1 MGSCRSPKA
10 NGATTILKF
19 VLSYEIN
26 MLTKKEVEKIAGLA
40 RLGISEEEKDKFAE
54 DLSLVL
60 GYVDKL
66 SEVNV
71 EKVEP
76 MTGGTNLESV
86 TRKDD
91 ESKDI
96 ADDEMKADILNAAP
110 DKDNGYFK
118 VPAILK

>member
-1 MGSCRSPKA
+1 MA
-10 NGATTILKF
+10 LTI
-19 VLSYEIN
+19 
-26 MLTKKEVEKIAGLA
+26 KEVEKIAELA
-40 RLGISEEEKDKFAE
+40 RLGISEEEKEKFAQ

-60 GYVDKL
+60 GYVNKL

-91 ESKDI
+91 ETKDI
-96 ADDEMKADILNAAP
+96 ATDEMKAGILNAAP
-110 DKDNGYFK
+110 DKENGYFK
-118 VPAILK
+118 VPSILK

>member
-1 MGSCRSPKA
+1 MA
-10 NGATTILKF
+10 
-19 VLSYEIN
+19 
-26 MLTKKEVEKIAGLA
+26 LTKKEVEKIAELA
-40 RLGISEEEKDKFAE
+40 RLGISEEEKEKFAE

-71 EKVEP
+71 EKIEP

-91 ESKDI
+91 ETKDI
-96 ADDEMKADILNAAP
+96 ATDEMKADILAAAP
-110 DKDNGYFK
+110 DKENGYFK
-118 VPAILK
+118 VPSILK